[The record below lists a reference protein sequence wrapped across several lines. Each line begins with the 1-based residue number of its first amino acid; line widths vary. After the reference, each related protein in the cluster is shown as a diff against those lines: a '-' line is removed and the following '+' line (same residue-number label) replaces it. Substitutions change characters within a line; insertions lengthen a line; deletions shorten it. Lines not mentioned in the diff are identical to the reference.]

1 MTETPQ
7 RMQSLRRNIVALAS
21 LPETESPLISA
32 YFDATEA
39 PEAMR
44 LLLGIWSSSV
54 RSTFCREHQQDFEEA
69 KRAVL
74 DVVADGWPPGCR
86 SVAVFARGGESPM
99 KMVVPLGARIEPSF
113 HASELPV
120 IFPLI
125 QAKDRFHRYVIAI
138 CSEESARILEVTLGA
153 VSEELLA
160 TTPELRSRL
169 GREWTREHYHHQ
181 KRERH
186 RRFVS
191 EKVEIISDLMSRRG
205 HNHLLLAGHPRYVN
219 RLKDALPKHLAA
231 RVVGEISKSPNGKD
245 YSSILEESL
254 DAFVAAEY
262 EESIQNVVRLHQEIR
277 RGGLGV
283 VGIEESLRAVRDG
296 SADLLIISEN
306 LPDEEREALVRLAT
320 LRDVSIEVC
329 EDDPLIDD
337 YGGVGCLLRYRVE
350 FAKSWAVE
358 EPVI

>member
-1 MTETPQ
+1 MIENPQ
-7 RMQSLRRNIVALAS
+7 RMKSLRRNIVALAS
-21 LPETESPLISA
+21 LPETESPVISA
-32 YFDATEA
+32 YFDTAEA

-44 LLLGIWSSSV
+44 LMLGIWSSSV
-54 RSTFCREHQQDFEEA
+54 RSTFCKSHQQDFEEA
-69 KRAVL
+69 KRSVL
-74 DVVADGWPPGCR
+74 DVIADGWPPGSR
-86 SVAVFARGGESPM
+86 SLAVFARGGDSPM
-99 KMVVPLGARIEPSF
+99 KIVVPLGARIEPSF

-160 TTPELRSRL
+160 KTPELRTRL

-181 KRERH
+181 KKERH
-186 RRFVS
+186 RRFVR

-205 HNHLLLAGHPRYVN
+205 HNHLMLAGHPRYVN

-245 YSSILEESL
+245 CSSILEESL

-262 EESIQNVVRLHQEIR
+262 QESLQNVERLHQEIR

-283 VGIEESLRAVRDG
+283 VGIEESLNAVREG
-296 SADLLIISEN
+296 SADLLVISEN
-306 LPDEEREALVRLAT
+306 LPDEERESLVRLAT

-337 YGGVGCLLRYRVE
+337 YGGVGCLLRYRPE
-350 FAKSWAVE
+350 FAKGWVE
-358 EPVI
+358 EVTG

>member
-1 MTETPQ
+1 MKQTPQ

-21 LPETESPLISA
+21 LPETESPVISA
-32 YFDATEA
+32 YFDTTEA

-44 LLLGIWSSSV
+44 LLISIWSSSV
-54 RSTFCREHQQDFEEA
+54 RSTFCRSQQQDFEQA
-69 KRAVL
+69 KAAVM
-74 DVVADGWPPGCR
+74 DVLADGWPPGSR
-86 SVAVFARGGESPM
+86 SLAVFARGGDSPM
-99 KMVVPLGARIEPSF
+99 KIVIPLGARIDPSF
-113 HASELPV
+113 HALELPV

-125 QAKDRFHRYVIAI
+125 QAKDRFHRFVIAI
-138 CSEESARILEVTLGA
+138 CTEESARILEVTLGA

-186 RRFVS
+186 RRFIR
-191 EKVEIISDLMSRRG
+191 EKVDIITDLMSRRG
-205 HNHLLLAGHPRYVN
+205 HNHLLLAGHPRHVN
-219 RLKDALPKHLAA
+219 RLKDALPKHIAT
-231 RVVGEISKSPNGKD
+231 RVVGEISKSPNGAN

-254 DAFVAAEY
+254 DAFVAAEHA
-262 EESIQNVVRLHQEIR
+262 ESVQNVERLHQEIR

-283 VGIEESLRAVRDG
+283 VGIESSLKAVRDG
-296 SADLLIISEN
+296 SADMLIISEN
-306 LPDEEREALVRLAT
+306 LPEEERESLVRLAT

-337 YGGVGCLLRYRVE
+337 YGGVGCLLRYRADFITE
-350 FAKSWAVE
+350 SIEDAVA
-358 EPVI
+358 

>member
-1 MTETPQ
+1 MNETPQ
-7 RMQSLRRNIVALAS
+7 RMQPLRRNIVALSS
-21 LPETESPLISA
+21 LPETDSPVISA
-32 YFDATEA
+32 YFDVTEA

-44 LLLGIWSSSV
+44 LLFGIWCSSV
-54 RSTFCREHQQDFEEA
+54 RSTFCRSQQEDFEQA
-69 KRAVL
+69 KQSVMEVL
-74 DVVADGWPPGCR
+74 ADGWPPGSR
-86 SVAVFARGGESPM
+86 SLAVFARGGESPM
-99 KMVVPLGARIEPSF
+99 KMVIPLGARIDPSF
-113 HASELPV
+113 HALELPV

-138 CSEESARILEVTLGA
+138 CTEENARILEVTLGA

-186 RRFVS
+186 RRFVR
-191 EKVEIISDLMSRRG
+191 EKVDIISDLMSRRG
-205 HNHLLLAGHPRYVN
+205 HNHLLLAGHPRFVN
-219 RLKDALPKHLAA
+219 RLKEALPKHIAA
-231 RVVGEISKSPNGKD
+231 RVVGEISKAPNGQD

-254 DAFVAAEY
+254 DAFVQAEY
-262 EESIQNVVRLHQEIR
+262 KESIHNVERLHQEVR

-283 VGIEESLRAVRDG
+283 VGIEPSLRAVRDG
-296 SADLLIISEN
+296 SADMLVISEN

-337 YGGVGCLLRYRVE
+337 YGGVGCLLRYRPDLVSGLVAE
-350 FAKSWAVE
+350 TFV
-358 EPVI
+358 

>member
-1 MTETPQ
+1 
-7 RMQSLRRNIVALAS
+7 MQSLRRSIIALAS

-32 YFDATEA
+32 YFDTTEP
-39 PEAMR
+39 PESMR

-54 RSTFCREHQQDFEEA
+54 RSTFCSRHQKDFDQA
-69 KRAVL
+69 RAAIVDVL
-74 DVVADGWPPGCR
+74 ADGWPPASR
-86 SVAVFARGGESPM
+86 SLAVFARGGDSPV
-99 KMVVPLGARIEPSF
+99 KMIVPLGAKIDPSF

-125 QAKDRFHRYVIAI
+125 QAKDRFNRFVIAI
-138 CSEESARILEVTLGA
+138 CSEENARILEVTLGA

-186 RRFVS
+186 RRFVR

-219 RLKDALPKHLAA
+219 RLKEALPKHIAA
-231 RVVGEISKSPNGKD
+231 RVVGEISKSPNGQD
-245 YSSILEESL
+245 YSGILEESL

-262 EESIQNVVRLHQEIR
+262 AESIQNVERLHQEIR

-283 VGIEESLRAVRDG
+283 VGIDKSLQAVREG

-337 YGGVGCLLRYRVE
+337 YGGVGCLLRYRPDFVKGLV
-350 FAKSWAVE
+350 ADTD
-358 EPVI
+358 